1 MLARAPRRAEWV
13 VCAEALDERLEAHA
27 LALRAARLPPA
38 AIGLSP
44 AIARACG
51 PRSFARA
58 VEALAAGGGGPGAGW
73 PTPSPSGARGR
84 VGARF
89 VPGLAREALPRSFV
103 DRSRSLP

>member
-27 LALRAARLPPA
+27 LALRAARLLPA

-58 VEALAAGGGGPGAGW
+58 VEALAAGGGGPGSGW
-73 PTPSPSGARGR
+73 PTTQSFGRAWPSRRAIRARAGARGR
-84 VGARF
+84 SPAF
-89 VPGLAREALPRSFV
+89 P
-103 DRSRSLP
+103 